1 MNNYV
6 TGSTIKN
13 LRESK
18 KLTQAQLAEII
29 SVSDKAVSRWETGKG
44 FPDVSLLEPLS
55 KVLGISVI
63 ELISGDCIINKNIS
77 SNMQRS
83 KFYVCPICGNVIH
96 SMGEALVSCCGITLT
111 CLEADETDDNHFMNV
126 EYIEDEMYVTIAHEM
141 TKQHYISFIAYVTTD
156 KIEIKKLYP
165 EGNAE
170 ARFFIRGNGEI
181 YCYCN
186 HHGLLKQKFFR
197 KTNKSRT

>member
-6 TGSTIKN
+6 TGSTIKT

-18 KLTQAQLAEII
+18 KLTQAQLAEMI

-55 KVLGISVI
+55 KALGISVI
-63 ELISGDCIINKNIS
+63 ELISGDRIINKNVS

-96 SMGEALVSCCGITLT
+96 STGEALISCCGITLP
-111 CLEADETDDNHFMNV
+111 CLEAEETDNDHYMNV
-126 EYIEDEMYVTIAHEM
+126 EYIEDESYITIKHEM
-141 TKQHYISFIAYVTTD
+141 TKQHYISFIAYVTSD

-170 ARFFIRGNGEI
+170 SRFFIRGDGEL

-186 HHGLLKQKFFR
+186 HHGLLKQKFRR
-197 KTNKSRT
+197 KY

>member
-18 KLTQAQLAEII
+18 KLTQAQLAEMI

-55 KVLGISVI
+55 KALRISVI
-63 ELISGDCIINKNIS
+63 ELISGDCITNKNIS

-111 CLEADETDDNHFMNV
+111 CLEADKTDDSHFMNI
-126 EYIEDEMYVTIAHEM
+126 EYIEDEMYITIKHEM

-186 HHGLLKQKFFR
+186 HHGLLKQKFQR
-197 KTNKSRT
+197 KSRI

>member
-6 TGSTIKN
+6 TGSTIKA
-13 LRESK
+13 LREAK
-18 KLTQAQLAEII
+18 KLTQSQLADII

-44 FPDVSLLEPLS
+44 FPDISLLEPLS
-55 KVLGISVI
+55 KALGISVI
-63 ELISGDCIINKNIS
+63 ELISGECITNKNIS

-96 SMGEALVSCCGITLT
+96 SMGETLVSCCGIKLPV
-111 CLEADETDDNHFMNV
+111 LEAEGTDDVHYMNI
-126 EYIEDEMYVTIAHEM
+126 EYIEDESYITIKHEM
-141 TKQHYISFIAYVTTD
+141 TKQHHISFIAYVTSD

-170 ARFFIRGNGEI
+170 SRFLIRGDGEL

-186 HHGLLKQKFFR
+186 HHGLFKQKFR
-197 KTNKSRT
+197 RNRG

>member
-6 TGSTIKN
+6 TGSTIKA
-13 LRESK
+13 LREAK
-18 KLTQAQLAEII
+18 KLTQSQLADII

-44 FPDVSLLEPLS
+44 FPDISLLESLS
-55 KVLGISVI
+55 KALGISVI
-63 ELISGDCIINKNIS
+63 ELISGECITNKNIS

-96 SMGEALVSCCGITLT
+96 SMGETLVSCCGIKLPV
-111 CLEADETDDNHFMNV
+111 LEAEETDDVHYMNI
-126 EYIEDEMYVTIAHEM
+126 EYIEDESYIMIKHEM
-141 TKQHYISFIAYVTTD
+141 TKQHHISFIAYVTSD

-170 ARFFIRGNGEI
+170 SRFLIRGDGEL

-186 HHGLLKQKFFR
+186 HHGLFKQKFRR
-197 KTNKSRT
+197 KRG

>member
-1 MNNYV
+1 MMNNYI
-6 TGSTIKN
+6 TGSAIKN

-18 KLTQAQLAEII
+18 KFTQSKLADMI
-29 SVSDKAVSRWETGKG
+29 SVSDKAISRWETGKG
-44 FPDVSLLEPLS
+44 FPDISLLEPLS
-55 KVLGISVI
+55 KALGISVI
-63 ELISGDCIINKNIS
+63 ELISGNCITNKNIS

-96 SMGEALVSCCGITLT
+96 CMGEALISCCGITLPNL
-111 CLEADETDDNHFMNV
+111 CAEETDDNHFMNI
-126 EYIEDEMYVTIAHEM
+126 EYIEDEIYITIEYEM
-141 TKQHYISFIAYVTTD
+141 TKQHYISFIAYVTSD

-186 HHGLLKQKFFR
+186 HHGLLKQKLYR
-197 KTNKSRT
+197 KI

>member
-18 KLTQAQLAEII
+18 KLTQAQLAEMI

-55 KVLGISVI
+55 KALGISVI
-63 ELISGDCIINKNIS
+63 ELISGDCITNKNIS

-111 CLEADETDDNHFMNV
+111 CLEADKTDDSHFMNI
-126 EYIEDEMYVTIAHEM
+126 EYIEDEMYITIKHEM
-141 TKQHYISFIAYVTTD
+141 TKQHYISFIAYVTTN

-186 HHGLLKQKFFR
+186 HHGLLKQEFQR
-197 KTNKSRT
+197 KSRI

>member
-6 TGSTIKN
+6 TGSTIKT

-18 KLTQAQLAEII
+18 KLTQAQLAEMI

-55 KVLGISVI
+55 KALGISVI
-63 ELISGDCIINKNIS
+63 ELISGDRIINKNVS
-77 SNMQRS
+77 SNMKRS
-83 KFYVCPICGNVIH
+83 NFYVCPMCGNVIH
-96 SMGEALVSCCGITLT
+96 SMGEALVGCCGIKLP
-111 CLEADETDDNHFMNV
+111 CFEAEETDNEHYMNV
-126 EYIEDEMYVTIAHEM
+126 EYIEDESYITIAHEM
-141 TKQHYISFIAYVTTD
+141 TKQHYISFIAYVTSD

-170 ARFFIRGNGEI
+170 SRFFIRGDGEL

-186 HHGLLKQKFFR
+186 HHGLLKQKFRR
-197 KTNKSRT
+197 KY